1 MLLQPGRNCW
11 RVEPARRMAF
21 LVDGADYFAAVRAA
35 IARARYS
42 VFILGWDIDTGIELV
57 PGAPDDGWP
66 RALGP
71 FLQEVVRRNRGLRM
85 YVLCWDFAVVMA
97 GDRKWYPLYKLGWRT
112 RVRPRLR
119 FKLDARHPPSASHHQ
134 KVVVVDDAVAF
145 VGGMDLTHGRWDTP
159 EHRREQPRRRDVAGR
174 QARPNH
180 DVQAVVDGD
189 AARALGE
196 LCRERWTRLGE
207 RTIGPVSPGRHDP
220 WPPHVEPDVT
230 DLPVAIAR
238 TDPGWPSWPPAE
250 EIRQLY
256 LDGIAAARGM
266 LYLEN
271 QYFSS
276 SGVGGAL
283 EERLRGP
290 QPPDVVVVSRLT
302 EEGWLEARTMG
313 ALRGRLHQRLQAA
326 DTQDHYR
333 LFYPYI
339 PGLQA
344 DQLLNVHS
352 KVLVVDDELCSVG
365 SANFNNRSMGFDT
378 ECNLAIEAGGDE
390 RIRRAIAGLRNR
402 LLAEH
407 LDCTREAVAGAIE
420 QHGGRLVP
428 AVESLRRPGRT
439 LLPIDPPITPEL
451 EVILPASALI
461 DPERPADPEVLVQEF
476 VPPDL
481 ARPMASRVVGF
492 AVVLFGLVVF
502 AMAWRWTPLREWLS
516 PEPLFRLAHAPAA
529 PLALLGGYVIAGL
542 LGVPVSLLIVATCF
556 AYDPLAAA
564 LFAGGGSMLSA
575 AVNYAAG
582 RLVGRAAVR
591 RIAGARLNE
600 ITRRLARNGPLA
612 IAALCLL
619 PIASFP
625 RLNLVAGASR
635 VRLRDFLIGTAVGL
649 LPPILLALLLAGR
662 VRDVLAEPG
671 ALQWGLLALAVLAVV
686 SLVVAVWRH
695 FGVATYGSARPR

>member
-11 RVEPARRMAF
+11 RIERARRLAF
-21 LVDGADYFAAVRAA
+21 LVDGADYFAAVRSA
-35 IARARYS
+35 IARARHS
-42 VFILGWDIDTGIELV
+42 VFILGWDIDTDVELV
-57 PGAPDDGWP
+57 PGGPDDGWP

-71 FLQEVVRRNRGLRM
+71 FLQEVVRRNRELRM

-97 GDRKWYPLYKLGWRT
+97 GDRKWYPLYKLGWRAGP
-112 RVRPRLR
+112 RPRLR
-119 FKLDARHPPSASHHQ
+119 FQLDARHPPSASHHQ
-134 KVVVVDDAVAF
+134 KVIVVDDAVAF
-145 VGGMDLTHGRWDTP
+145 VGGLDLTHGRWDTP
-159 EHRREQPRRRDVAGR
+159 EHRREQPYRLDVQGR

-189 AARALGE
+189 VARALGE
-196 LCRERWTRLGE
+196 LCRQRWERLGE
-207 RTIGPVSPGRHDP
+207 RTLPPGSAVAHDP
-220 WPPHVEPDVT
+220 WPPHVRPAVT

-238 TDPGWPSWPPAE
+238 TDPGWPSWPAVE

-256 LDGIAAARGM
+256 LDAIAAARAT

-276 SGVGGAL
+276 SGIGSAL

-290 QPPDVVVVSRLT
+290 QPPDVLVVSRLT

-313 ALRGRLHQRLQAA
+313 ALRARLHQRLEAA
-326 DTQDHYR
+326 DEHDCYR
-333 LFYPYI
+333 LFYPYV

-344 DQLLNVHS
+344 EQLLNVHS

-390 RIRRAIAGLRNR
+390 RIRQAIAGLRNR

-407 LDCTREAVAGAIE
+407 LDSTPEALAGAIAR
-420 QHGGRLVP
+420 HGGRLVP
-428 AVESLRRPGRT
+428 AVESLRVPGRT

-461 DPERPADPEVLVQEF
+461 DPERPADPEVLMQEF

-492 AVVLFGLVVF
+492 AFVLFGLAVF

-516 PEPLFRLAHAPAA
+516 PEPLFRLADAPAA
-529 PLALLGGYVIAGL
+529 PLALLGGYVLAGL

-564 LFAGGGSMLSA
+564 LFAGAGSMLSA

-582 RLVGRAAVR
+582 RLIGRGAVR

-612 IAALCLL
+612 IAALRLL

-625 RLNLVAGASR
+625 KLNLVAGASR
-635 VRLRDFLIGTAVGL
+635 VRPRDFLIGTAVGL

-662 VRDVLAEPG
+662 VRDVLEEPDG
-671 ALQWGLLALAVLAVV
+671 LRWSLLALAVLAVAG
-686 SLVVAVWRH
+686 LVLAVWRR
-695 FGVATYGSARPR
+695 FGVASYGSTAR